1 MRVRFKQCLAG
12 SNFCHNPGDVC
23 DFGDDKAARLIEAGI
38 AEPIKSAAKLETATA
53 AELSLETATL
63 PDLAPPDVTPK
74 AK

>member
-23 DFGDDKAARLIEAGI
+23 DFADDKAARLIEAGI
-38 AEPIKSAAKLETATA
+38 AEPVKSAAKLEQATA
-53 AELSLETATL
+53 PQPTLETTTL
-63 PDLAPPDVTPK
+63 ADLAPPDVTPK